1 MLVASLSAM
10 RGDRVK
16 SEVFI
21 VVAQQ
26 ERARLFTYLRVDF
39 SGRQLENDLVGCVDF
54 GWRQH
59 GDDDD
64 DRVDRR
70 GSLSNIP

>member
-1 MLVASLSAM
+1 M

-26 ERARLFTYLRVDF
+26 ERARLFTYLRVDL

-64 DRVDRR
+64 DRVFHDVGCWSTTTR
-70 GSLSNIP
+70 PH

>member
-39 SGRQLENDLVGCVDF
+39 SGRQLENDLIGCVDF

-59 GDDDD
+59 GDGDD

>member
-1 MLVASLSAM
+1 M
-10 RGDRVK
+10 
-16 SEVFI
+16 
-21 VVAQQ
+21 
-26 ERARLFTYLRVDF
+26 FTYLRVDF

-64 DRVDRR
+64 DKV
-70 GSLSNIP
+70 LIVVEVL

>member
-1 MLVASLSAM
+1 MTALTCWPFSTRDQVPRIRSVMLVASL
-10 RGDRVK
+10 
-16 SEVFI
+16 
-21 VVAQQ
+21 
-26 ERARLFTYLRVDF
+26 RVDL

-64 DRVDRR
+64 DEV
-70 GSLSNIP
+70 LIAVEVL

>member
-1 MLVASLSAM
+1 M
-10 RGDRVK
+10 RGDQVK

-26 ERARLFTYLRVDF
+26 ERAQLISYLRVVF

-64 DRVDRR
+64 DKV
-70 GSLSNIP
+70 LIAVEVL

>member
-64 DRVDRR
+64 GKV
-70 GSLSNIP
+70 LIVVVVL